1 MRMSKYQP
9 HRRARCSSHQ
19 WSTPMFV
26 AGMRRWICERCG
38 EITLELTDQTMS
50 LPDSLR
56 VPEDEAVPSGT
67 H

>member
-1 MRMSKYQP
+1 
-9 HRRARCSSHQ
+9 
-19 WSTPMFV
+19 MFV